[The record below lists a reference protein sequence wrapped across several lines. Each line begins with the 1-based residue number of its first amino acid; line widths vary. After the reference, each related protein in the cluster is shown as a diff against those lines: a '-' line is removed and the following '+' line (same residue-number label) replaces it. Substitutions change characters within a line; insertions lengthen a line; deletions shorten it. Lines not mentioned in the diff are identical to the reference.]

1 MFNKGEIPF
10 VRMLVPLIA
19 GILLG
24 YFLSNKAIFNSVV
37 PLGLL
42 NLLVLAFLIVTY
54 KRFSIYRFKWFTGL
68 TIHIFIL
75 GVGYWLTVYVSGV
88 YDSTHFS
95 SKKAE
100 LFRAEVIS
108 EPKNSGQISRFEARI
123 LEGYLLGQ
131 RSAAKGKMMISIHSD
146 STKALNLKYGDL
158 LLIPATYHSIDP
170 PYNPGEFNY
179 KSYLGDRQIYYQSF
193 LSDNE
198 FHLLGRGQGNP
209 IILFALD
216 LRKQLVEKYE
226 QFLPDKSAAAF
237 ASTLILGYRAEL
249 SRELV
254 EAYSK
259 TGTMHVLSV
268 SGMHVGIVFLVLTA
282 VLRFMNRT
290 KSTRLIR
297 AVLIISVIWF
307 YALLTGFS
315 APACRAAVMLSFI
328 VLGKALNKHQNT
340 YNLIAIS
347 AFFLLMFNPFY
358 LVDAGFQ
365 LSYLAVTGLV
375 YFHPRIYQSIYI
387 KNKLA
392 DYVWSYSAL
401 SVAAQ
406 LATFPFS
413 IYYFHQFPV
422 YFLISNLFIVFPV
435 ALIMYTGIVFMFIP
449 FPAVLY
455 YVGLFLNWLINFTNN
470 ILFFIEN
477 LPYSSVDG
485 IWINAFEC
493 ALICVLILCISFR
506 LNNDGKGLMM
516 PIGGSL
522 IILSLSFSLNWK
534 RSYDES
540 LIVFYSL
547 KKNIAIAYLFKGHS
561 IIVSDIEDSDRLVS
575 FSILPTVK
583 RMGSSKELF
592 YNDDERFSG
601 NTYAGDKNYYQFAT
615 FRILKW
621 NKNFDDVEFATD
633 LKVSAVLISGNPKI
647 TIAKIASCVSFKRI
661 IIGADNPDYKIEG
674 WVEEAKKMKFQYYL
688 LKKNPALIVNL

>member
-1 MFNKGEIPF
+1 
-10 VRMLVPLIA
+10 MLVPLIA

-24 YFLSNKAIFNSVV
+24 YFIFNKAIFNSVV
-37 PLGLL
+37 PLGLMS
-42 NLLVLAFLIVTY
+42 LLVLAFLILTY
-54 KRFSIYRFKWFTGL
+54 KRFSIYRFKWFAGL
-68 TIHIFIL
+68 TVHIFVL
-75 GVGYWLTVYVSGV
+75 AVGYWLTVYVSGV
-88 YDSTHFS
+88 YDSTHYSF
-95 SKKAE
+95 KKAE
-100 LFRAEVIS
+100 LFQAEIIS
-108 EPKNSGQISRFEARI
+108 EPKISGHISRFEARI
-123 LEGYLLGQ
+123 QEIYLPQG
-131 RSAAKGKMMISIHSD
+131 RSAASGKIMISIQSD
-146 STKALNLKYGDL
+146 STKALTLKYGDL
-158 LLIPATYHSIDP
+158 LLIPAVYDSFDP

-179 KSYLGDRQIYYQSF
+179 KSYLGNRQIHYQTF
-193 LSDNE
+193 LSTNE
-198 FHLLGRGQGNP
+198 FYLLDRGHGNP

-216 LRKQLVEKYE
+216 LRKQLVEKYH

-282 VLRFMNRT
+282 VLRFMDRT

-328 VLGKALNKHQNT
+328 VFGKALNKHQNT

-347 AFFLLMFNPFY
+347 AFFLLLFNPFY

-375 YFHPRIYQSIYI
+375 YFHPKIYQTIYI
-387 KNKLA
+387 KNKLL
-392 DYVWSYSAL
+392 DYIWSYSAL

-449 FPAVLY
+449 FPSVLY
-455 YVGLFLNWLINFTNN
+455 YVGIFLNWLINFTNN

-477 LPYSSVDG
+477 LPYSSLDG
-485 IWINAFEC
+485 IWMNAFEC
-493 ALICVLILCISFR
+493 ALVCMLILCFSFR
-506 LNNDGKGLMM
+506 LHNSNKGLMI
-516 PIGGSL
+516 PIAASL

-534 RSYDES
+534 KSYDES
-540 LIVFYSL
+540 QIVFYNL
-547 KKNIAIAYLFKGHS
+547 RKNTAFAYISKWQS
-561 IIVSDIEDSDRLVS
+561 IIVSDIENSEKLVS
-575 FSILPTVK
+575 FSLLPTVK
-583 RMGSSKELF
+583 SRGSRNELF
-592 YNDDERFSG
+592 FKDDAKFYGDS
-601 NTYAGDKNYYQFAT
+601 YAGDKNYYQFGT
-615 FRILKW
+615 YRILKW
-621 NKNFDDVEFATD
+621 DKIFDDVEFTKD

-661 IIGADNPDYKIEG
+661 IIGANNPDYKIEG